1 MAEVQWIKLKVGM
14 FDDSKIKY
22 IEALPER
29 DTIITIWVK
38 LLTLAGKYN
47 EQGFIMLSENLPYN
61 EEMLA
66 NEFNRPLNS
75 VRLALQTFEKLGM
88 VEQTQ
93 GVIKISNWEKH
104 QNIEGLDKIREQNRL
119 RKQRQRFKEV
129 GLEMPKPEDERICAY
144 CGENATT
151 LDHIIPKSKGGSD
164 SPENVVDC
172 CKSCNS
178 SKKDKYLSE
187 FINDSHKFGKKL
199 NLELIFSNSK
209 LKKHVTRDVTG
220 FVTQSHATEE
230 ELEEE
235 KEREEEKESTIIP
248 YKKIIEHLNN
258 KTGKKFSHKSSANQK
273 LIKARFNEDYTL
285 EDFIRVID
293 IKTNEWI
300 NDEKMKKY
308 LKPDTL
314 FRTSNFDKYLN
325 QEVTTKKDEVM
336 FEELL

>member
-1 MAEVQWIKLKVGM
+1 MMAEVQWIKLKVGM

-75 VRLALQTFEKLGM
+75 VRLALQTFKKLGM
-88 VEQTQ
+88 IEQIQ

-119 RKQRQRFKEV
+119 RKQRQRDKQK
-129 GLEMPKPEDERICAY
+129 L
-144 CGENATT
+144 
-151 LDHIIPKSKGGSD
+151 LD
-164 SPENVVDC
+164 
-172 CKSCNS
+172 NS
-178 SKKDKYLSE
+178 
-187 FINDSHKFGKKL
+187 
-199 NLELIFSNSK
+199 
-209 LKKHVTRDVTG
+209 HVTSRD
-220 FVTQSHATEE
+220 SHATEE

-235 KEREEEKESTIIP
+235 ENREDKEEEKKEQIP

-258 KTGKKFSHKSSANQK
+258 KTGKKYSYKASGNQR
-273 LIKARFNEDYTL
+273 LIKARYNEDYKL
-285 EDFIRVID
+285 EDFIKVID
-293 IKTNEWI
+293 VKVDEWL
-300 NDEKMKKY
+300 NNSEMNMY
-308 LKPDTL
+308 LRPETL
-314 FRTSNFDKYLN
+314 FKSSNFDKYLN
-325 QEVTTKKDEVM
+325 QEFPQEIKRRGKLDD
-336 FEELL
+336 LIGGNN

>member
-88 VEQTQ
+88 IEQTQ

-104 QNIEGLDKIREQNRL
+104 QSLESRSRHNEKNRL
-119 RKQRQRFKEV
+119 RQKRYRERQKD
-129 GLEMPKPEDERICAY
+129 L
-144 CGENATT
+144 T
-151 LDHIIPKSKGGSD
+151 LP
-164 SPENVVDC
+164 
-172 CKSCNS
+172 
-178 SKKDKYLSE
+178 
-187 FINDSHKFGKKL
+187 
-199 NLELIFSNSK
+199 
-209 LKKHVTRDVTG
+209 VTLRNG
-220 FVTQSHATEE
+220 TEE
-230 ELEEE
+230 EIEEE
-235 KEREEEKESTIIP
+235 KEIEEKKKEQIP

-258 KTGKKFSHKSSANQK
+258 KTGKKYSYKASGNQR
-273 LIKARFNEDYTL
+273 LIKARYNEDYKL
-285 EDFIRVID
+285 EDFIKVID
-293 IKTNEWI
+293 VKVDEWL
-300 NDEKMKKY
+300 NNSEMNMY
-308 LKPDTL
+308 LRPETL
-314 FRTSNFDKYLN
+314 FKSSNFDKYLN
-325 QEVTTKKDEVM
+325 QEFPQETKRRGKLDD
-336 FEELL
+336 LIGGNN